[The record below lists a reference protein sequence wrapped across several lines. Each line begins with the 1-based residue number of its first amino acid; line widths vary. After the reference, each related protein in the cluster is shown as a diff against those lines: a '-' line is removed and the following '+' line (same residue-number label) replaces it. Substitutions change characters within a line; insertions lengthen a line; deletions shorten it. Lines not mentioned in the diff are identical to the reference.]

1 VLLNI
6 NPLVPAARQI
16 AVSFLRI
23 TPTRIELSLRG
34 ANTAAACPRCGAE
47 SKHVHSRYLRKI
59 ADLPWAGVPMIL
71 RFMARRFFC
80 DNSDC
85 GQSIFAEQLPAL
97 AAPRGR
103 QTRRLNATLVDAG
116 MECGG
121 EPGQRLC
128 SKMGIVISGDTI
140 LRRLR
145 AMPPAGDHV
154 GNVIGVDDF
163 AFRRGQRYGTIVVDH
178 ESGGVIDLLP
188 DRTSTSLETWLTART
203 TTPVVVTRDRSGVYA
218 KAITMAAP
226 GAVQVADRWHLLANC
241 REALVRLL
249 DRHHRP
255 ITEALAAVQ
264 LAASCPDAAVTEL
277 TPAKMDPSVDS
288 PPPVA
293 PAEPFSKSRQQ
304 AMHSRERRMARYEQ
318 VLKLYHS
325 GTSRR
330 DIGRQMKMS
339 RTQVAK
345 LLNADSFPERATKR
359 QCRQVDGYALQL
371 RSRWEA
377 GMRNASELARY
388 IATLGYTGGPDMVRR
403 FVTRWRTDAERLI
416 LSGSKLGP
424 RSRAPLKLQRPG
436 SNRLSWLLVKD
447 DIIPHAGEQALT
459 MELRRICEPIRV
471 ASDLARSFGDVVR
484 GRDVCALTAWTETAM
499 QLTSTKEMNGF
510 AEGLTRNWP
519 EVSAAVGMPWS
530 NGRTE
535 GHVNRLKLIK
545 RKMYGRAK
553 LDLLRIRVLG
563 SGP

>member
-6 NPLVPAARQI
+6 NSLVPAARQI
-16 AVSFLRI
+16 AISFLRI
-23 TPTRIELSLRG
+23 TPLMIELGVRG
-34 ANTAAACPRCGAE
+34 ASPCAACPRCGAN
-47 SKHVHSRYLRKI
+47 SKRVHSRYPRTI
-59 ADLPWAGVPMIL
+59 SDLPWAGLPMIL
-71 RFMARRFFC
+71 RFLARRFFC

-85 GQSIFAEQLPAL
+85 GQSIFAEQLPEL

-103 QTRRLNATLVDAG
+103 QTPRLNATLVDAG

-128 SKMGIVISGDTI
+128 GKIGISTSGDTI

-145 AMPPAGDHV
+145 AMPPAGDHA

-188 DRTSTSLETWLTART
+188 DRTSTSLETWLTGREN
-203 TTPVVVTRDRSGVYA
+203 TPTVVTRDRSGVYA
-218 KAITMAAP
+218 KAITTAAP

-255 ITEALAAVQ
+255 ITEALASVQ
-264 LAASCPDAAVTEL
+264 LTVSGTEVCAEQPATAMVD
-277 TPAKMDPSVDS
+277 TPAITPT
-288 PPPVA
+288 PTTA
-293 PAEPFSKSRQQ
+293 PLSKSRQQ
-304 AMHSRERRMARYEQ
+304 SMHSRERRMARYEQ
-318 VLKLYHS
+318 VLKLQHG

-339 RTQVAK
+339 RTQVTK

-359 QCRQVDGYALQL
+359 LCRQVDSYAVQL
-371 RSRWEA
+371 RSRWET

-388 IATLGYTGGPDMVRR
+388 ITTLGYTGGPDMVRR

-424 RSRAPLKLQRPG
+424 RSQAPLKLQRPG

-447 DIIPHAGEQALT
+447 DIIPRAGEQALT
-459 MELRRICEPIRV
+459 MELRNICEPIRV
-471 ASDLARSFGDVVR
+471 ASDLARSFGGVVR
-484 GRDVCALTAWTETAM
+484 GRDVSALTTWTETAM
-499 QLTSTKEMNGF
+499 QSTSTKEMNGF
-510 AEGLTRNWP
+510 AEGLIRNWP